1 MAVELFIMDATDEE
15 IVGLLRRNARRSLS
29 DIARQVGLSANA
41 VAARVRRLEADGVI
55 LGYTIITDSD
65 QAQPVRGLEV
75 FIDVRLG
82 EETEGEQFLAAI
94 QSVRQIV
101 DAVHVTGPYDYLLHA
116 RVPDTAALDGL
127 LKHLKKTC
135 GVVQTQTRVALRSR

>member
-1 MAVELFIMDATDEE
+1 MEPLDEE
-15 IVGLLRRNARRSLS
+15 ILGLLQRNARRSLS
-29 DIARQVGLSANA
+29 DVARQIGLSSNA

-55 LGYTIITDSD
+55 LGYTIITDAD
-65 QAQPVRGLEV
+65 RAQPSRGLEV

-82 EETEGEQFLAAI
+82 EATDGEQFLAAI
-94 QSVRQIV
+94 EPVRQIV
-101 DAVHVTGPYDYLLHA
+101 DAAHVTGPYDYLLHA

-127 LKHLKKTC
+127 LKHLKKAC